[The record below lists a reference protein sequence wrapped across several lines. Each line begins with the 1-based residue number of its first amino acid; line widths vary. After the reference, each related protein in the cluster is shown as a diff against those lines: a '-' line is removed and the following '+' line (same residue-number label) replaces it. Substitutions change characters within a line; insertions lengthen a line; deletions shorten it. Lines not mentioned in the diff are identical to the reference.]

1 MGQIKL
7 MNIDQTQLSFLNQ
20 LASEIIILNR
30 DLKVV
35 WLNDS
40 ALSKGWVLNINNNS
54 LITEQFSEETNGPL
68 ISLLNK
74 TLGKEGAKTKR
85 DFELTTAAN
94 TKRVI
99 DITVSWSR
107 DFDCLILEILCVD
120 NLNKI
125 IDSTKTFSTQK
136 IAANLART
144 LAHEVKNPLSGI
156 RGSAQIL
163 DKKLKDDFSSKFLGI
178 IINET
183 DRLNSIVT
191 KILTPP
197 SKPNFGAF
205 NIHSALEK
213 VYALAEADK
222 DKRVDIVRDYDP
234 SIPEINGDENLF
246 VQALLNIV
254 KNAQQATEHVDEPT
268 IIIRSRIEYCKPING
283 VIHQT
288 VCCIEVKDNGS
299 GIPDDLHDQVFFP
312 MVSIKEDGSGLGLT
326 IAQDI
331 VRIHGGSI
339 VFNSSKSETIFSIH
353 IPIKADNKE
362 SKIA

>member
-1 MGQIKL
+1 
-7 MNIDQTQLSFLNQ
+7 MNINKENLSFLNQ
-20 LASEIIILNR
+20 LASEVILLDKDLSII
-30 DLKVV
+30 

-40 ALSKGWVLNINNNS
+40 ALNKGWVLNKNNDNNY
-54 LITEQFSEETNGPL
+54 ITDQFSEETNGAL
-68 ISLLNK
+68 ISLLKK
-74 TLGKEGAKTKR
+74 TIEQNGTKTKR
-85 DFELTTAAN
+85 DFELITSVS

-99 DITVSWSR
+99 DITVSWSNE
-107 DFDCLILEILCVD
+107 FECLILEILCVD

-163 DKKLKDDFSSKFLGI
+163 NKKLDDDYSSKFLKI
-178 IINET
+178 IIDET

-197 SKPNFGAF
+197 SKPSLGLF

-222 DKRVDIVRDYDP
+222 DIEMSLSRDYDP

-246 VQALLNIV
+246 VQAVLNIV
-254 KNAQQATEHVDEPT
+254 KNAQQAMKDTKNPS
-268 IIIRSRIEYCKPING
+268 ICIRSRIHYGRPING
-283 VIHQT
+283 IIHQT
-288 VCCIEVKDNGS
+288 ICCIEIIDNGP
-299 GIPDDLHDQVFFP
+299 GIPSELHDQVFFP
-312 MVSIKEDGSGLGLT
+312 MVSVKENGSGLGLT

-331 VRIHGGSI
+331 IRIHGGSI
-339 VFNSSKSETIFSIH
+339 TFESKPGETKFAINL
-353 IPIKADNKE
+353 PIKIDNKE
-362 SKIA
+362 AKIA